1 MPDPYRVNLTR
12 MAAADLAEI
21 HAYIE
26 QDSPQNAANM
36 IGRLLA
42 AIDGLEL
49 LPHRFKV
56 VRNTRLVGERVR
68 SMPVRP
74 YLVRYHVD
82 DSARVVTVL
91 AVRHGARRDQ

>member
-1 MPDPYRVNLTR
+1 MPTPYRVNLTL
-12 MAAADLAEI
+12 AAAAELEEI

-26 QDSPQNAANM
+26 KGSPQNAAGM

-49 LPHRFKV
+49 LPHRYKV
-56 VRNTRLVGERVR
+56 VRNTHLLGEEVR

-74 YLVRYHVD
+74 YLIRYHVD
-82 DSARVVTVL
+82 DSARVVTIL
-91 AVRHGARRDQ
+91 SVRHGPRGDA